1 MKKIFSGIL
10 NFVLN
15 IPTYICCALIRF
27 YQIVISP
34 VIHIFGGGCRF
45 FPTCSQ
51 YTLLCIKHHG
61 AIKGII
67 MGACRIIRCNPLSKG
82 GLDFPP
88 KKFDFKKLFS
98 QNSVD
103 EFNDFDNKP

>member
-1 MKKIFSGIL
+1 
-10 NFVLN
+10 
-15 IPTYICCALIRF
+15 
-27 YQIVISP
+27 
-34 VIHIFGGGCRF
+34 
-45 FPTCSQ
+45 
-51 YTLLCIKHHG
+51 
-61 AIKGII
+61 

-103 EFNDFDNKP
+103 EFNDFDKKS

>member
-1 MKKIFSGIL
+1 MELVRINMKIIL
-10 NFVLN
+10 
-15 IPTYICCALIRF
+15 IALIKF
-27 YQIVISP
+27 YRKFISP
-34 VIHIFGGGCRF
+34 MKGTKCPYI
-45 FPTCSQ
+45 PSCSEYGLQ
-51 YTLLCIKHHG
+51 AIEKYG
-61 AIKGII
+61 AFKGTIL
-67 MGACRIIRCNPLSKG
+67 ALYRIIRCNPLSKG